1 MKRFGWWCVLV
12 TAAGLSLCVV
22 RPLDAASFTLT
33 PAERDEAIR
42 AGKRSILSEEFGG
55 EWKVG
60 GDRPRQ
66 TLTVMTPFYRLAL
79 AARNA
84 AFKSRELPP
93 KDIGDLLREQEGR
106 LTLWAALEG
115 GKADFAR
122 FYTPVL
128 VSGQQE
134 IKASFRQ
141 NERTARR
148 EENGSYTARC
158 LYVFPAERLRP
169 NDTWVLIVRDSDDKP
184 VAKFTVDLS
193 AMR

>member
-1 MKRFGWWCVLV
+1 M
-12 TAAGLSLCVV
+12 
-22 RPLDAASFTLT
+22 
-33 PAERDEAIR
+33 
-42 AGKRSILSEEFGG
+42 
-55 EWKVG
+55 
-60 GDRPRQ
+60 
-66 TLTVMTPFYRLAL
+66 
-79 AARNA
+79 
-84 AFKSRELPP
+84 
-93 KDIGDLLREQEGR
+93 
-106 LTLWAALEG
+106 
-115 GKADFAR
+115 
-122 FYTPVL
+122 L